1 MNRIILMGRLVRD
14 PEVRVTKSEKTVCS
28 FTLAVDRPYVKDKPK
43 ETDFINVVV
52 WGKTGSA
59 AGDYLNKG
67 NRVLVEG
74 RLQIRNY
81 IGKDNIKRY
90 VSEVFAEKVEFIEY
104 EKKEST
110 QQQPMTS
117 VDKQA
122 AETRQSAMEQFG
134 RQQPEVEQPELQPY
148 TPDEEIP
155 F

>member
-1 MNRIILMGRLVRD
+1 MGRLVRD
-14 PEVRVTKSEKTVCS
+14 PEVRVTPSNKTVCT
-28 FTLAVDRPYVKDKPK
+28 FTLAVDRPVYKDKPK
-43 ETDFINVVV
+43 ETDFINIVV

-59 AGDYLNKG
+59 AGDHLSKG
-67 NRVLVEG
+67 NRALVEG

-90 VSEVFAEKVEFIEY
+90 ASEVIAERVEFIEY

-134 RQQPEVEQPELQPY
+134 RQQPEVEQPELQPF